1 MESGEK
7 MKNYK
12 LKRQFCFFLVF
23 LFSTFF
29 FLINGHAKDFNVSTE
44 EQLRA
49 AIQEANGNGEINQII
64 LGPGVYTLLG
74 AAGEDGGLLGDLD
87 IESSMTLRGAST
99 KETVLDGAG
108 NDRIFDIDGNISVR
122 ISDLTITNGNIEVES
137 GLGGAVSVHDS
148 QLTLERVRILESNTP
163 HGGAAGLY
171 MENAEVF
178 ISDSEFSG
186 NITDSNGG
194 AIASVNSSLEITNST
209 FSGNIAGD
217 DGGAIY
223 LSGSTA
229 VIINSTITNNEATVG
244 LGEGLYGGLSVE
256 LGNTIIAGNID
267 SNEPGSSDCVG
278 ADLISLGGNIMGV
291 LGCAIG
297 VNPNPTDR
305 YGFPEN
311 PLDPVLGPLQ
321 DNGGPTHT
329 HALLDGSPAIN
340 MGLNENCPTRDQ
352 RGVVRPVGG
361 TCDIGAFEF
370 GCGDGVVDENEAC
383 DDGNDVEGDGCSR
396 LCELE
401 TSDGG
406 DGDGGGDDH
415 GDHSTESGGSC
426 ALISGSKVQSY
437 GPFHTASL
445 LVLVILL
452 SFRWS
457 VRVK

>member
-1 MESGEK
+1 MCIKGGELEVFDSQVSNNFAVQGSGGGISIADAYFEIR
-7 MKNYK
+7 N
-12 LKRQFCFFLVF
+12 
-23 LFSTFF
+23 ST
-29 FLINGHAKDFNVSTE
+29 ISGNVS
-44 EQLRA
+44 L
-49 AIQEANGNGEINQII
+49 
-64 LGPGVYTLLG
+64 Y
-74 AAGEDGGLLGDLD
+74 DGGG
-87 IESSMTLRGAST
+87 
-99 KETVLDGAG
+99 
-108 NDRIFDIDGNISVR
+108 VR
-122 ISDLTITNGNIEVES
+122 LKTSD
-137 GLGGAVSVHDS
+137 
-148 QLTLERVRILESNTP
+148 
-163 HGGAAGLY
+163 
-171 MENAEVF
+171 
-178 ISDSEFSG
+178 
-186 NITDSNGG
+186 
-194 AIASVNSSLEITNST
+194 
-209 FSGNIAGD
+209 
-217 DGGAIY
+217 
-223 LSGSTA
+223 A

-340 MGLNENCPTRDQ
+340 MGLNENCPTSDQ
-352 RGVVRPVGG
+352 RGVVRPIGG

-415 GDHSTESGGSC
+415 GDGDHSTESGGSC